1 MGRSL
6 SDDILSFLIQ
16 SQLFLPSLTSFQLRD
31 RASVFGNKLFWLLVT
46 GMVGKGDVKS
56 YDCV

>member
-1 MGRSL
+1 MGGSL
-6 SDDILSFLIQ
+6 SDGILSFLIQ
-16 SQLFLPSLTSFQLRD
+16 SQLFLPSLISFQLRD

-56 YDCV
+56 YYCI